1 MISVFIVRSTCLVIP
16 KNHSSQQSHQ
26 PYPFQVV
33 AADYF
38 EMGTRTHHYLVYVDR
53 YSGWFPLGKSTSAEL
68 IRDQWAD
75 FAAMGVPEEISC
87 D

>member
-1 MISVFIVRSTCLVIP
+1 MIPTEAPL
-16 KNHSSQQSHQ
+16 
-26 PYPFQVV
+26 YPFQMV

-38 EMGTRTHHYLVYVDR
+38 EVGTRTHHYLVYVDR

-68 IRDQWAD
+68 IRDQWVD

>member
-1 MISVFIVRSTCLVIP
+1 M
-16 KNHSSQQSHQ
+16 
-26 PYPFQVV
+26 V

-38 EMGTRTHHYLVYVDR
+38 EVVTGTHHYLVYVDR
-53 YSGWFPLGKSTSAEL
+53 YSGWNRTMWFPLGKSTSAEL
-68 IRDQWAD
+68 IRDLWVD